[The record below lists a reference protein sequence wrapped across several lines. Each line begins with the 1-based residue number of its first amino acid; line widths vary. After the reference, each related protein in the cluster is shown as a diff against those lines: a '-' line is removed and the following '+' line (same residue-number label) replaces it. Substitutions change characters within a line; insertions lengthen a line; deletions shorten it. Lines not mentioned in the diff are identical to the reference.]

1 MGKSTTMFDYF
12 KRKNTDSLEAK
23 TDDPA
28 LPSASVDDVPISEN
42 SNSLHRVLESSCE
55 GNQVPDNLT
64 SEQIANDRLLL
75 KITID
80 VVRLLAFQGLL
91 FDDFTGLISHEK
103 FRSFLDMVASFNEKV
118 TEVMNK
124 APENACYKS
133 PEIQKEILHVFSNKV
148 RKAIREEIGDAK
160 FCIIVD
166 KFYDVSWN
174 DIIAIVLRFVDKD
187 GFVQERFFGL
197 VHVSNF
203 SALTLKDG
211 IYSVLSHH
219 CLDIQNIRGQGY
231 NRASNM
237 RGEWSG
243 LQALVS
249 NDCPYA
255 YHIHCFVHCMQLAIA
270 AASKNVI
277 PVQSFF
283 MKLTSVV
290 NVVGECNEKLKS
302 SYAAEI
308 AHMIDMVELESGRG
322 FDEISTLQWAGD
334 TRWSSHLKSFS
345 SLIKIFSP
353 ICEILLK
360 VIDDETSYQRGEA
373 DLAYE
378 ELISFEFVF
387 ILHLMKEVMEITNS
401 FCQALQ
407 CQSPNILNVLHFVSF
422 TKVLIQKFKDDGWDG
437 LLTTVKS
444 FCKACN
450 IDVPDIN
457 ARYVRFQGRARHQKD
472 YFTIEHHYRVDIF
485 NATID
490 SIIQEI
496 NRRFSEHV
504 VELLRLSSALDPRE
518 ACESFRIKDILLLV
532 NKFYPQDFTDHE
544 KQQLKVELDH
554 YEHDV
559 VRHLDFK
566 KLSTISE
573 LCQWLVK
580 TRKSIDYHLVYR
592 VIMLVLTLPV
602 SIATT
607 ERAFSAMNIVKTWLV
622 DKVQDDFLAD
632 SLILYM
638 EKETAAKFSLES
650 LIDDF
655 QDFKERQ
662 VPF

>member
-12 KRKNTDSLEAK
+12 KRKNTDNLEAK

-28 LPSASVDDVPISEN
+28 LPSASADDVQMSEN
-42 SNSLHRVLESSCE
+42 SNSFHRVLESSCE
-55 GNQVPDNLT
+55 GNQVLDN
-64 SEQIANDRLLL
+64 ERLLL
-75 KITID
+75 KVTID
-80 VVRLLAFQGLL
+80 VVRFLAFQGLL
-91 FDDFTGLISHEK
+91 FDDFTGLISHEN
-103 FRSFLDMVASFNEKV
+103 FRAFLDLVASFNEKV
-118 TEVMNK
+118 TEAMNK
-124 APENACYKS
+124 APENASYTS
-133 PEIQKEILHVFSNKV
+133 PEILREILHVFSNKV
-148 RKAIREEIGDAK
+148 RKSIREEIGDAK

-166 KFYDVSWN
+166 KAYDVSLN

-219 CLDIQNIRGQGY
+219 CLNIQNIRGQGY
-231 NRASNM
+231 NRASDM

-249 NDCPYA
+249 NDCPHA
-255 YHIHCFVHCMQLAIA
+255 YHIHCFVHCLQLALA

-334 TRWSSHLKSFS
+334 TRRSSHLKSFS

-353 ICEILLK
+353 ICEILLN
-360 VIDDETSYQRGEA
+360 VIDDETSSQRGEA
-373 DLAYE
+373 DLTYE

-387 ILHLMKEVMEITNS
+387 VLHLMKEVMEITNS

-407 CQSPNILNVLHFVSF
+407 CQSQNILNVLHFVSF
-422 TKVLIQKFKDDGWDG
+422 TKVLIQKFGDDGWDG

-444 FCKACN
+444 FCEACN
-450 IDVPDIN
+450 IDVPDMN
-457 ARYVRFQGRARHQKD
+457 ARYVRFRGLARHRHQQD

-490 SIIQEI
+490 SIIQEL

-518 ACESFRIKDILLLV
+518 ACESFRIEDILLLV
-532 NKFYPQDFTDHE
+532 NKFYPQDFTDLE

-566 KLSTISE
+566 KLSSISE
-573 LCQWLVK
+573 LCQWLAK
-580 TRKSIDYHLVYR
+580 SRKSIDYHLIYR
-592 VIMLVLTLPV
+592 VVILVLTLPV

-632 SLILYM
+632 SLILYI

-650 LIDDF
+650 IIDDF
-655 QDFKERQ
+655 QDFKERR